1 MFFVGSQSETGKR
14 LILQVQEGKIL
25 SLNTFIKHS
34 YAMEFLAARVSQHLH
49 CYLHFLSKASS
60 GGITLDVNPV

>member
-14 LILQVQEGKIL
+14 LKFQVQEGQIR
-25 SLNTFIKHS
+25 SLNTFIKDS

-49 CYLHFLSKASS
+49 CYLHFLSKAS
-60 GGITLDVNPV
+60 